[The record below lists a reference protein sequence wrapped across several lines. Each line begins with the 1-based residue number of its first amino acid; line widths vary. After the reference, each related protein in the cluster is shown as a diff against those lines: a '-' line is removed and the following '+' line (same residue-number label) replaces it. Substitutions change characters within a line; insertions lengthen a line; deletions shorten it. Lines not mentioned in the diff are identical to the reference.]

1 MKEKDYLNKL
11 IGELEKAI
19 EANKFSKSHEI
30 IMKIIKM
37 DNFFATE
44 YANYLVSKIY

>member
-11 IGELEKAI
+11 IGELEKAV
-19 EANKFSKSHEI
+19 EAHKFSKSHEI
-30 IMKIIKM
+30 RMGIIKV

-44 YANYLVSKIY
+44 YANYLVSRLY

>member
-1 MKEKDYLNKL
+1 MEEKDYLNEL
-11 IGELEKAI
+11 IGELEKAV

-30 IMKIIKM
+30 RMEIIKM

-44 YANYLVSKIY
+44 YAIYLVSRLY

>member
-11 IGELEKAI
+11 IGELEKTV

-30 IMKIIKM
+30 RMKIIKM
-37 DNFFATE
+37 DNFFAIE
-44 YANYLVSKIY
+44 YANYLVSRLY